1 MNKLLDLLKSY
12 GFSLFYILLFEMAY
26 ILLGYKGNS
35 VSIRKNKH
43 STDTIPCPYFF
54 LSKIYKTLDGAL
66 EARLITLKDGEYA
79 SIIVWKSMEE
89 FLDVLNRDV
98 RLIDVLRPHVK
109 VYDDGEEFHA
119 FSGPSVDL
127 SSYN

>member
-1 MNKLLDLLKSY
+1 MTMVNC
-12 GFSLFYILLFEMAY
+12 
-26 ILLGYKGNS
+26 
-35 VSIRKNKH
+35 IRFMPKDGH
-43 STDTIPCPYFF
+43 EEEIFRET
-54 LSKIYKTLDGAL
+54 SKIYKTLDGAL

-89 FLDVLNRDV
+89 FLHVLNRDV
-98 RLIDVLRPHVK
+98 RLIDVLRPYVK
-109 VYDDGEEFHA
+109 AYDDGEEFHA